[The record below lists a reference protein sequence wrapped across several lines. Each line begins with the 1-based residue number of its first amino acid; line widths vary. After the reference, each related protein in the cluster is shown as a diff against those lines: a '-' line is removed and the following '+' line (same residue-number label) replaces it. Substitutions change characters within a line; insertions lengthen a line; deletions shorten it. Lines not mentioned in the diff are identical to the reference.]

1 MTGTTTRRRLVAD
14 AAVTTLARAG
24 LRGLTHRAV
33 DQAAG
38 LPAGSCSYYFRTRQA
53 LVRAAVERLVEV
65 DTADLAAHSAIL
77 GDGGDPA
84 EIAEIAD
91 AAVAIVRYWTTSAR
105 ERLLARYELMLE
117 AGRRPELQA
126 VFDQARDHFRDLA
139 ERTLTAAGA
148 TAPAAQAELFVACLD
163 GLVFRHLTG
172 MDRLAARPAE
182 LRRVILDLLHGF
194 TGPADSRS

>member
-1 MTGTTTRRRLVAD
+1 MTGTTTRRQRVAD

-33 DQAAG
+33 DRAAG

-65 DTADLAAHSAIL
+65 DTADLTAHSAIL
-77 GDGGDPA
+77 GDGGDLA
-84 EIAEIAD
+84 GIAE

-126 VFDQARDHFRDLA
+126 VFDQARDHFRTLA
-139 ERTLTAAGA
+139 EHTLAAAGA
-148 TAPAAQAELFVACLD
+148 TDPATQAELFVACLD
-163 GLVFRHLTG
+163 GLTFRHLTG

-182 LRRVILDLLHGF
+182 LRGVLLDLLHGF
-194 TGPADSRS
+194 TAPADSGP